1 MTLKDYIRDQIFA
14 LRASEKGVLTIYDPA
29 RRYREIVL
37 SMESEKRR
45 VIDAS
50 NSIIRQREAATLAL
64 SQLADGSVHQLV
76 LWIPA
81 NRPADGDE
89 KQKDPFSVFAEV
101 GEVFPNGD
109 GDEYAEICRRAKPDH
124 VSEINRMFDSGE
136 PTFEMVDALEEGG
149 SWPKLKTLLN
159 VGSPKEIIVAILSP
173 TPSQASVLKTDASWH
188 EEARD
193 FILRSLGHK
202 LKTKG
207 QTRQSIA
214 DELWRLLL
222 FSEFVLD
229 SAGEVPDGLD
239 SVPRAGEAARALV
252 FDVCESLRRHDDH
265 KDLYRIT
272 AQEVEDEMQLGTKT
286 LGMKNLGVQDTFAC
300 EERIFLNRLIDFA
313 TDGEIERA
321 REIWQSRQRSVWLSR
336 EDRMAEW
343 TLAARAIELLDAAS
357 RLAAPKFQS
366 LESIIQGY
374 ASTWR
379 ELDRHHREMEQ
390 AANQIHN
397 DNERIDCLLQTSRK
411 AYFKSVEA
419 LQAEFV
425 RLVQVEGW
433 PLTNGQVLWN
443 RQVFS
448 KKVNPLLEAGHKVAY
463 FLVDSLRYEL
473 GVEVEKQLSDK
484 LKVELATVCAQL
496 PTYTEIGM
504 ASLMPEAEASLSLLE
519 QGDKL
524 VTTLGDDLATAPATR
539 FAYLQKCK
547 GDQCADIELE
557 DLVRKAKGQRR
568 IPDKTK
574 LLVVRT
580 RDIDTIAHDS
590 PHQVLDIIPAL
601 VRLIIRGIVKVAELG
616 FDYAVV
622 ATDHGFILFHDQ
634 AAGDLCPKPPGKW
647 IVQKSRCLLGEG
659 EAESHSLVLK
669 ASEFGIPGKVRNYAV
684 PKTLVPYS
692 RGQIYYHEGLSL
704 QECVLPCL
712 TVKLESATQSQRR
725 FSLPRLTLTY
735 RQGKADKI
743 TSRRPVVDLAWPD
756 AELFADES
764 EREVAVEAIDSNGN
778 IVGLAGTGQAVN
790 PATGC
795 VRIRPG
801 SAVSVGLR
809 MEDDFTGSFKVRVL
823 DPATNATLADLSLKT
838 AYLE

>member
-1 MTLKDYIRDQIFA
+1 
-14 LRASEKGVLTIYDPA
+14 
-29 RRYREIVL
+29 
-37 SMESEKRR
+37 MESEKRK
-45 VIDAS
+45 VLDMAGS
-50 NSIIRQREAATLAL
+50 VIRQREDATLAL
-64 SQLADGSVHQLV
+64 EQLADGSIHQLI
-76 LWIPA
+76 LWIPS
-81 NRPADGDE
+81 NRPGDEDE
-89 KQKDPFSVFAEV
+89 KQTDPFAVFADI
-101 GEVFPNGD
+101 GEVFPKGD

-136 PTFEMVDALEEGG
+136 PTFEMVDALEDSG
-149 SWPKLKTLLN
+149 SWPKLKTLLR
-159 VGSPKEIIVAILSP
+159 VSSPKEILLGLLSP
-173 TPSQASVLKTDASWH
+173 TASQADSLKADPTWH
-188 EEARD
+188 DEVRD

-202 LKTKG
+202 LRTKG

-229 SAGEVPDGLD
+229 SSGEIPPGLET
-239 SVPRAGEAARALV
+239 VPRTGGDARALV

-265 KDLYRIT
+265 KDLYRTT
-272 AQEVEDEMQLGTKT
+272 AQEIENEMQLDSRT
-286 LGMKNLGVQDTFAC
+286 LAMKNLGVRDTFAC
-300 EERIFLNRLIDFA
+300 EERMFLNRLVDLA
-313 TDGEIERA
+313 TAGEIEDA

-343 TLAARAIELLDAAS
+343 TIAVRAIELLDTAS
-357 RLAAPKFQS
+357 RLATPKFPS

-397 DNERIDCLLQTSRK
+397 DHDRLDALLQSSRK

-425 RLVQVEGW
+425 RLVQAEGW
-433 PLTNGQVLWN
+433 PLTDGQILWN
-443 RQVFS
+443 RQVFT
-448 KKVNPLLEAGHKVAY
+448 KKVNPLLEAGNKVAY
-463 FLVDSLRYEL
+463 FLVDSFRYEL

-484 LKVELATVCAQL
+484 LKVNIATVCAQL

-504 ASLMPEAEASLSLLE
+504 ASLMPEAESVLSLVE

-524 VTTLGDDLATAPATR
+524 VTTLGGSLATAPASR
-539 FAYLQKCK
+539 FAHLQKCK
-547 GDQCADIELE
+547 GDQCSDIELE
-557 DLVRKAKGQRR
+557 DLVRKTKGQLK

-580 RDIDTIAHDS
+580 RDIDAIAHES
-590 PHQVLDIIPAL
+590 PRQVLDIIPAL
-601 VRLIIRGIVKVAELG
+601 VRLIIRGIGKVAELG
-616 FDYAVV
+616 FDHAVI

-634 AAGDLCPKPPGKW
+634 AAGDLCPKPPGNW

-659 EAESHSLVLK
+659 ESESHNLVLK
-669 ASEFGIPGKVRNYAV
+669 ASEFGIPGKIRNYAV

-692 RGQIYYHEGLSL
+692 RGQVYYHEGLSL

-712 TVKLESATQSQRR
+712 TIKLESATETKRR
-725 FSLPRLTLTY
+725 SSPPRLTLTY
-735 RQGKADKI
+735 RQGKIDKI
-743 TSRRPVVDLAWPD
+743 TSRRPVIDLAWPD
-756 AELFADES
+756 AELFDDES
-764 EREVAVEAIDSNGN
+764 EREVAVEAVDSKGN
-778 IVGLAGTGQAVN
+778 IVGLAGTGQTVN

-801 SAVSVGLR
+801 CAVSVGLR
-809 MEDDFTGSFKVRVL
+809 MEEDFSGSFKVRVL
-823 DPATNATLADLSLKT
+823 DPTTNATLADLSLKT